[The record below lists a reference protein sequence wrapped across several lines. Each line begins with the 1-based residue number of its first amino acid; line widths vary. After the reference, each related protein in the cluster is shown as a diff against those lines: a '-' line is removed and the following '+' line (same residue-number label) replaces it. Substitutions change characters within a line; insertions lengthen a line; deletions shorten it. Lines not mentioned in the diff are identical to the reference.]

1 MSRHVSQRRAIVGRR
16 QNFGLEPSHLACR
29 SGLGINCPSS
39 DHLPHHRIERQTICI
54 IHIIISR
61 QSTEDR
67 LAQQTN

>member
-1 MSRHVSQRRAIVGRR
+1 LQKRPWHQ
-16 QNFGLEPSHLACR
+16 LP
-29 SGLGINCPSS
+29 
-39 DHLPHHRIERQTICI
+39 DHLPHHRIERKTICI